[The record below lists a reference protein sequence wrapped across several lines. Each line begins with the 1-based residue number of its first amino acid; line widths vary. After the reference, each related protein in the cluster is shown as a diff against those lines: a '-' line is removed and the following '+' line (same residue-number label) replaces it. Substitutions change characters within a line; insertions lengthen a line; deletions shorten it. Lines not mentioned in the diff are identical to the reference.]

1 MVQITDEQKIKDI
14 EKILKNAKA
23 TNELT
28 YITIE
33 KIRRVIFPNANLKR

>member
-1 MVQITDEQKIKDI
+1 MVQITDEQKVKDI

-28 YITIE
+28 YITVE
-33 KIRRVIFPNANLKR
+33 KCERVIFPNCNSKR

>member
-28 YITIE
+28 YITVAKCE
-33 KIRRVIFPNANLKR
+33 RVIFPNANLKR